1 MDRGWILFFAIF
13 LGIVAIGLFFYFR
26 LRNKIRDFSQTAFGT
41 RDIIAGL
48 QSVENDAE
56 NTPRSLS
63 GCDPILLPQILRDF
77 PDFDV
82 NLAKNYGKDAL
93 RSYLSQKEGLK
104 IHNIVLTRYLRT
116 LSQKTVLMQAAAEYL
131 ENGRKVQK
139 RYDLSYAYVLQGQ
152 GGTPEA
158 AASCPHCGGVI
169 GFGQT
174 ECPYCGSRLAVAM
187 LGAWEFTQIQ
197 ES

>member
-1 MDRGWILFFAIF
+1 MDRGWILFLAIF
-13 LGIVAIGLFFYFR
+13 LGIIALGLILY
-26 LRNKIRDFSQTAFGT
+26 LKIRNKVRDFSRTAFGT
-41 RDIIAGL
+41 PDIMEGFRT
-48 QSVENDAE
+48 VEAE
-56 NTPRSLS
+56 AETTPRSLS
-63 GCDPILLPQILRDF
+63 GCDSILLPQILRDF

-93 RSYLSQKEGLK
+93 REYLAGKEGLK
-104 IHNIVLTRYLRT
+104 IHNIVLCRYLPTR
-116 LSQKTVLMQAAAEYL
+116 SQKTILMQAAAEYL
-131 ENGRKVQK
+131 INGRRTQK
-139 RYDLSYAYVLQGQ
+139 RYDLSYSYVLQGQ
-152 GGTPEA
+152 GGSPEA

-174 ECPYCGSRLAVAM
+174 QCPYCGSRLAVSM

>member
-1 MDRGWILFFAIF
+1 MEKLIALAVF
-13 LGIVAIGLFFYFR
+13 LGILALGLFIYFSV
-26 LRNKIRDFSQTAFGT
+26 RNKVREFSQTAFGT

-48 QSVENDAE
+48 KSVENDAE

-63 GCDPILLPQILRDF
+63 GCDSILLPQILRDF

-82 NLAKNYGKDAL
+82 NLAKNYASDAL
-93 RSYLSQKEGLK
+93 RRRLAGKEGLK
-104 IHNIVLTRYLRT
+104 IHNIVLFRYLRT
-116 LSQKTVLMQAAAEYL
+116 LSQKTVLMQAAAEFL

-152 GGTPEA
+152 GGAPEA